1 MLVETPSFSDTTES
15 KLRPWQYLRLD
26 ITELNEGPPY
36 LRKYVPQMS
45 CRTYFSLLGTGPMF
59 KCKGKY
65 AWESSTMGSSGEGL
79 MRRALLLRDS
89 RVQENGL
96 ELIDKLIENK
106 PKFLDIQNQMVEKGM
121 AMAQAN
127 AA

>member
-1 MLVETPSFSDTTES
+1 
-15 KLRPWQYLRLD
+15 
-26 ITELNEGPPY
+26 
-36 LRKYVPQMS
+36 
-45 CRTYFSLLGTGPMF
+45 
-59 KCKGKY
+59 
-65 AWESSTMGSSGEGL
+65 MGSSGEGL